1 MLGQIWVHSF
11 LPPSDDRADAVR
23 EALRRADMEATS
35 YGTTTFAAPGVVLLA
50 SVSESILSFVRT
62 ASCRGQERI
71 LCLAF
76 GPACPAR
83 DAWRLLEAGG
93 ADILPIATGID
104 FGPMVV
110 ARLARWQEIDGVI
123 EDPIL
128 GARLVGKSP
137 RWRKLLRLV
146 IEAARYTDA
155 SVLLTGASGTGK
167 ELVAHF
173 IHDLDS
179 RPDKGQLVV
188 LDCTT
193 IVPELSGSEF
203 FGHERGAFTGAVTQ
217 RDGACALA
225 DGGTLFLDEIGELP
239 PALQAQLLRVI
250 QEGTFKRVGGNTWH
264 STRFRL
270 ICATHR
276 DLVDL
281 ASRGLFRADLY
292 FRVAGVPIRL
302 PSLRDRVEDVL
313 PLARHFMGEVVS
325 GSMLPKL
332 DETVADFLLTR
343 EYPGNVRE
351 LRQLVARMMYRW
363 VGTGPLTLVACPRTN
378 GSVAPKAKMPGM
390 ATASPLAC
398 AEASPP
404 ASGCGILD
412 ALLRIP
418 PIASCW
424 MRRRAIYSGLLG
436 VSVSPTE
443 RFNSGGRRS
452 VE

>member
-1 MLGQIWVHSF
+1 ML
-11 LPPSDDRADAVR
+11 SDQHVQRGT
-23 EALRRADMEATS
+23 RR
-35 YGTTTFAAPGVVLLA
+35 
-50 SVSESILSFVRT
+50 R
-62 ASCRGQERI
+62 
-71 LCLAF
+71 LC
-76 GPACPAR
+76 
-83 DAWRLLEAGG
+83 LEAGG
-93 ADILPIATGID
+93 ADILPIATGGID

-173 IHDLDS
+173 IHDLNS

-239 PALQAQLLRVI
+239 PALQAQLLRVN

-363 VGTGPLTLVACPRTN
+363 VGTGPLTLGCLPENEWFRGAEGQNAWDGDGFAAGVRRGLAAGLRLRDL
-378 GSVAPKAKMPGM
+378 GRAAED
-390 ATASPLAC
+390 TAYRIVLDE
-398 AEASPP
+398 EAGNLQR
-404 ASGCGILD
+404 A
-412 ALLRIP
+412 A
-418 PIASCW
+418 
-424 MRRRAIYSGLLG
+424 RRLG
-436 VSVSPTE
+436 VTDRALQLRRQAQRRVMNDIEPHGHE
-443 RFNSGGRRS
+443 GGATS
-452 VE
+452 EA